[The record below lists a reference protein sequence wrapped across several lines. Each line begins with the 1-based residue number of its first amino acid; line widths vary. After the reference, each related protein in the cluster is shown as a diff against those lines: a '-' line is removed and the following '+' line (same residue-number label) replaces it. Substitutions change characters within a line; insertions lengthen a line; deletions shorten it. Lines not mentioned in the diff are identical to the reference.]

1 MKEFSITKQQKD
13 LLKSRQDTVKYLK
26 IIVWMMWG
34 TTLFNFIY
42 SVLVMARWTAEC
54 TPRSSMTIAW
64 NFYDL
69 FDRLDSYI
77 LWFYPLIYL
86 FWPTKKQ
93 QQRDKRFVKVI
104 GNLNLTLSLSSSEYS
119 RSTGSNRYYDNHL
132 SVNSSSSSDDEYD
145 YGNMGTG

>member
-1 MKEFSITKQQKD
+1 M
-13 LLKSRQDTVKYLK
+13 KYLK

-54 TPRSSMTIAW
+54 TPRSNMTIAW

-69 FDRLDSYI
+69 FDRFDSYI

-93 QQRDKRFVKVI
+93 QHRDERFVKVI